1 MQSYKLIFLAGILAG
16 ILLIAGCV
24 TPTPPVQDVVSI
36 IYTQGTGPMPTLLA
50 TGQIDGYIAWQP
62 FVEVAP
68 LADIGK
74 VLVYSQNLPPD
85 DRWKN
90 HPCCVFTVRDDIL
103 AENPDLVN
111 ALTAATI
118 LSTQYIKEHPNETAE
133 ITADWLAGK
142 GNFTYGDISV
152 SSVEVLERAVP
163 TVRYTN
169 EPSRDWMEGNLEFVY
184 ALRELGLLS
193 GRLANTT
200 DSQTEALLFNTAPYY
215 AAEAMI
221 QNGSITTP
229 KKVSEPI
236 GIGYLNSDHDASL
249 FVAVKNWQYFN
260 DSYGIA
266 LKPRDLTASRPD
278 IVDLI
283 VNGVPV
289 AELRLIAGPAG
300 PSLMQLAA
308 TDQIQFA
315 YVGNPPTIS
324 AIDAGTPVKIVM
336 AINTE
341 GSGVVVSKD
350 SPATDWTSFV
360 DWAKSRAESGKPLK
374 IAAPGKGSIQDVM
387 LRYALEES
395 DLSVKEG

>member
-1 MQSYKLIFLAGILAG
+1 MQSHRLMLLAGILAG

-24 TPTPPVQDVVSI
+24 TPNPPVQDVVSI

-111 ALTAATI
+111 SLTAATI

-169 EPSRDWMEGNLEFVY
+169 EPSPDWMEGNLEFVY
-184 ALRELGLLS
+184 ALRELGLLN

-215 AAEAMI
+215 AAETMI

-260 DSYGIA
+260 DTYGIA

-278 IVDLI
+278 VADLI

-289 AELRLIAGPAG
+289 AQLRLIAGPAG

-315 YVGNPPTIS
+315 YVGNPPAIS
-324 AIDAGTPVKIVM
+324 AIDAGTPVKIIM
-336 AINTE
+336 ALNTE
-341 GSGVVVSKD
+341 GSGLVVSKD

-360 DWAKSRAESGKPLK
+360 EWAKVRAESGNPLK

>member
-24 TPTPPVQDVVSI
+24 TPTPPIQDVVSI

-169 EPSRDWMEGNLEFVY
+169 EPSKDWMEGNLEFVY

-360 DWAKSRAESGKPLK
+360 NWAKSRAEGGKPLK

>member
-1 MQSYKLIFLAGILAG
+1 MQPHKLMLLAGILSG

-62 FVEVAP
+62 FVSVAP
-68 LADIGK
+68 LANIGK
-74 VLVYSQNLPPD
+74 VLEYSQNLPPD
-85 DRWKN
+85 ERWKN
-90 HPCCVFTVRDDIL
+90 HPCCVFAVRDDTL

-118 LSTQYIKEHPNETAE
+118 LSTRYINEHPNESAE

-152 SSVEVLERAVP
+152 SSVEVLEASIP

-169 EPSRDWMEGNLEFVY
+169 EPSQDWIEGNLEFVY
-184 ALRELGLLS
+184 ALRELGLLK
-193 GRLANTT
+193 GQLATTT
-200 DSQTEALLFNTAPYY
+200 DSQTEALLFDTAPYY
-215 AAEAMI
+215 TAEAMI
-221 QNGSITTP
+221 QNGSIKTP
-229 KKVSEPI
+229 AKVDDPI
-236 GIGYLNSDHDASL
+236 GIGYLNSDHHASL

-260 DSYGIA
+260 DTYGIA

-278 IVDLI
+278 VVDLI
-283 VNGVPV
+283 VNGKPV
-289 AELRLIAGPAG
+289 AELHLIVGPAG

-308 TDQIQFA
+308 TDQIQVA
-315 YVGNPPTIS
+315 YVGDPPTIS
-324 AIDAGTPVKIVM
+324 AIDTGTPVKIVM
-336 AINTE
+336 ALQTE
-341 GSGVVVSKD
+341 GSGVVVSND
-350 SPATDWTSFV
+350 SPATNWTTFV
-360 DWAKSRAESGKPLK
+360 EWAKLRAESGKPLK
-374 IAAPGKGSIQDVM
+374 IADPGKGSIQDVM

>member
-24 TPTPPVQDVVSI
+24 TPTPPIQDVVSI

-360 DWAKSRAESGKPLK
+360 DWAKSRAEGGKPLK